1 MSAST
6 IPVGPRTMVRLAPGA
21 DPPTYTRFSVE
32 PVGVTIGGFVHGLDL
47 RQPLDDGAFAELRA
61 ALLEWKVLFLREQH
75 LTVAQQ
81 AAVAVRF
88 GDVADDH
95 LVISTAADPVD
106 NVVVFTRDAQT
117 VGLENGWHTD
127 GTFRPMPTMGTML
140 RAIEVPAVGGDTLFA
155 DMAAAYDNLS
165 DHVRARIAGLRAR
178 HDWSLGGYAGKYAE
192 RLEELRAAVPPVEHP
207 VVIRHPDT
215 GRPTLFVN
223 RLFTDCIVGL
233 DRAESDDLLDH
244 LCRHIDL
251 PEVQVRLHWEPGTI
265 ALWDNVAV
273 QHYGANDYF
282 PQRRVMAR
290 ATWFSREHHTL
301 DPAAPRRPNGAP

>member
-1 MSAST
+1 M
-6 IPVGPRTMVRLAPGA
+6 
-21 DPPTYTRFSVE
+21 
-32 PVGVTIGGFVHGLDL
+32 
-47 RQPLDDGAFAELRA
+47 AFAELQA

-75 LTVAQQ
+75 LTVEQQ
-81 AAVAVRF
+81 AALATRF

-117 VGLENGWHTD
+117 VGLENGWHSD

-140 RAIEVPAVGGDTLFA
+140 RAIEVPALGGDTLFA
-155 DMAAAYDNLS
+155 DMAAAYDNLTS
-165 DHVRARIAGLRAR
+165 EVQDRVLRLRAR

-192 RLEELRAAVPPVEHP
+192 RLDELRALVPPVEHP
-207 VVIRHPDT
+207 VVIAHPAT

-223 RLFTDCIVGL
+223 RLFTDRILGL
-233 DRAESDDLLDH
+233 EPAESDALLDH

-251 PEVQVRLHWEPGTI
+251 PEVQVRLHWEPGTVAI
-265 ALWDNVAV
+265 WDNVAV

-282 PQRRVMAR
+282 PQRRVMCR
-290 ATWFSREHHTL
+290 ATWFSREHRSL
-301 DPAAPRRPNGAP
+301 AAAAVDAAVRREG